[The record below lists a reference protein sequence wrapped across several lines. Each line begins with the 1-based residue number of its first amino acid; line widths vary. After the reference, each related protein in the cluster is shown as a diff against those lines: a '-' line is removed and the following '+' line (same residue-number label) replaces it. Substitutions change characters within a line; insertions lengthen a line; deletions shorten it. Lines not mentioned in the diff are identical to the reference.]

1 MAISLT
7 NPFGTKYGPSM
18 TTPTGED
25 NFPYNPNVNLPGGT
39 TGGINPNNMYTGG
52 NDPGHLLVTQ
62 PTGGVLPPAMVT
74 SAILPP
80 AQINTGGVLPPM
92 QVVPTVNTGGNL
104 PPQTAVHMGTGG
116 NLPPQV
122 LPTPGTPG
130 VPNPGNPAAF
140 DINSILQNL
149 WASTGGAGPQA
160 NPASL
165 ANQYMADLLSKDNP
179 YLRDART
186 RAMATAAGRGL
197 SNSSI
202 AAGNAESAAI
212 NAAQPLFQA
221 AYGLN
226 AQRENNTFQGA
237 QNRFNQG
244 MNLLGQREQNAFTA
258 QQHQG
263 DLTWQ
268 GQQAQAD
275 RDLKSKLQSDATFQ
289 QDYLANQDFT
299 RQFNAALSMIPINTA
314 NQFMQ
319 SISQYAIENPEIYT
333 PETISGMQNFFTQTM
348 SSMLKQ
354 FFPDLGE

>member
-7 NPFGTKYGPSM
+7 NPFGISSM
-18 TTPTGED
+18 TTPNGED
-25 NFPYNPNVNLPGGT
+25 NPLLHPNVTLPGGT

-52 NDPGHLLVTQ
+52 NLPGTQLVTQ
-62 PTGGVLPPAMVT
+62 QTGGYLPPAMVT

-80 AQINTGGVLPPM
+80 AQINTGGNLPPL
-92 QVVPTVNTGGNL
+92 QGVPQVNTGGNL
-104 PPQTAVHMGTGG
+104 PATQVVPHVGTGG

-122 LPTPGTPG
+122 LPTPG

-160 NPASL
+160 NPAAL
-165 ANQYMADLLSKDNP
+165 ANQYMADLLSKDSP

-268 GQQAQAD
+268 GQQAQLD